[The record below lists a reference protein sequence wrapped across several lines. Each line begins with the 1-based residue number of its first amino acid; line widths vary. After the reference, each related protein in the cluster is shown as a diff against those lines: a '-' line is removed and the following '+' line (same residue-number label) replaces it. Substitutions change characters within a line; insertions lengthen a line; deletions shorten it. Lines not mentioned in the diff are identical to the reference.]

1 MEDILKETTNM
12 IAGSFLS
19 KLEASAAF
27 KLQTP
32 LIQALAVPQKNK
44 KEVEKRLRFEVE
56 EEVME
61 LFVEKG

>member
-1 MEDILKETTNM
+1 
-12 IAGSFLS
+12 
-19 KLEASAAF
+19 LEASAAF

-32 LIQALAVPQKNK
+32 LIQALAAPQKNK